1 VHFTNKNK
9 NEGSVRILVD
19 YVRIITLEREQISGL
34 YTKASSKRGLKSKC
48 TFDIFL
54 ISLEH

>member
-34 YTKASSKRGLKSKC
+34 YKKTSSKRGLKSKC
-48 TFDIFL
+48 TFDIF
-54 ISLEH
+54 